1 MLYCW
6 GRLTDTTQDIM
17 CKYSILLPSCRTNL
31 IPIFC
36 SSMDQ
41 RQEIV
46 ISWRRWLIP
55 HQWIPVT
62 CWCVCIIKACTNE
75 HLELGVTPIFQQSNV
90 RDYFSYRNI
99 VISSLPFISLLFSLP
114 FLSPP
119 FPPSSSLS
127 HSATWLPSFLM
138 SPSSQWWSDCISW
151 CHPWAEHAHTTPL
164 LPWWPNLCWGP
175 HLLHCHQDVSGR
187 L

>member
-99 VISSLPFISLLFSLP
+99 VISSLPFISLLFSTLEVRKHHR
-114 FLSPP
+114 SYIM
-119 FPPSSSLS
+119 
-127 HSATWLPSFLM
+127 WLGAETVYYIFVCGTVGVKLGTAGQYLLAFVSWYPCYM
-138 SPSSQWWSDCISW
+138 SQ
-151 CHPWAEHAHTTPL
+151 
-164 LPWWPNLCWGP
+164 
-175 HLLHCHQDVSGR
+175 
-187 L
+187 